1 MIMSWIKSC
10 FNVLICLIFSAVPML
25 VLLWLLVWA
34 GSIFGIEA
42 GFPAKVLLLFG
53 AVSVFLSIVGSHR
66 LYASI
71 HAEEERFARWM
82 EDYEEK
88 AKKITQRPRDNFR
101 NKKERKAYLVEHYG
115 SQCQG
120 CKRVFDSPRFLHLAL
135 DIPKSQDGW
144 DHICNMVLLCGPCQG
159 MKSGDETLKDLRLA
173 NKDSGWMQEGEFK
186 RDIIQHPPSHVSSGA
201 SSKK

>member
-10 FNVLICLIFSAVPML
+10 YNVLVCLIFSVVPML
-25 VLLWLLVWA
+25 VLLLLLSWL
-34 GSIFGIEA
+34 GYTFGIEA

-53 AVSVFLSIVGSHR
+53 AVIFFLSIVGSYR
-66 LYASI
+66 LYAGMQ
-71 HAEEERFARWM
+71 ADEERLQRFM
-82 EDYEEK
+82 EDYKEK

-115 SQCQG
+115 TQCQG
-120 CKRVFDSPRFLHLAL
+120 CKRAFDSPRFLHLAL

-144 DHICNMVLLCGPCQG
+144 DHICNMVLLCGPCKG
-159 MKSGDETLKDLRLA
+159 MKNGGETLKDLRLA
-173 NKDSGWMQEGEFK
+173 NKDSDWMQEGEFK
-186 RDIIQHPPSHVSSGA
+186 RDILQHPPSHVSSGE